1 MSLPFQVIA
10 MTEESWISS
19 LPVTT
24 AQRVLKLLVSQK
36 HVSSNSPE
44 IYGEKIL
51 RSALV
56 KLPLSTP

>member
-1 MSLPFQVIA
+1 

-24 AQRVLKLLVSQK
+24 AQRVLKLPVSQK
-36 HVSSNSPE
+36 RVSSNSPE

-51 RSALV
+51 RSAFV